1 MCAVLSCSLQ
11 FSQTP
16 VPSNVGKFIPA
27 FYIGLTDLVP
37 WKPNLI
43 FHLMD
48 GMFWNSAA
56 IEFLTDGLHVR
67 IRVRVCVRAR
77 THTYTHTHTQA
88 KAWHFQYPERAM
100 KVPHVMYSP
109 SLLQTE
115 ILRSFVKGYTLNAIY
130 GIKLSNS
137 ENQWHAFD
145 CGADKMLSERCS
157 DYGTKCHVHEAWTEK
172 KWRTIK
178 YNPGSAAQFRPI
190 RKTAKSYC

>member
-77 THTYTHTHTQA
+77 THTYTHTHTGKSLA
-88 KAWHFQYPERAM
+88 FPISRESHESSARDVFTFLITDWNFTFLCERIYIKRYLWYKAVKLRKSVTCVWLWCWQNALWEMFRLRYKM
-100 KVPHVMYSP
+100 SCTW
-109 SLLQTE
+109 SLDW
-115 ILRSFVKGYTLNAIY
+115 K
-130 GIKLSNS
+130 
-137 ENQWHAFD
+137 
-145 CGADKMLSERCS
+145 KMTNHQVQS
-157 DYGTKCHVHEAWTEK
+157 
-172 KWRTIK
+172 
-178 YNPGSAAQFRPI
+178 
-190 RKTAKSYC
+190 RKRGPV